1 MAEFS
6 VNGFDYRSSK
16 MDALTQ
22 LHVVRRLSP
31 VIGALREFAVEGV
44 DATKALDALE
54 PVAMVVAKIPDD
66 DVNYIV
72 NACLSTVQR
81 KQDGDRGWA
90 NIWNSGAKRPL
101 FEDIAMVEMLTISGH
116 VIMDALG
123 NFSLGRL
130 QG

>member
-31 VIGALREFAVEGV
+31 VIGALRDFAAGGA
-44 DATKALDALE
+44 DAAKALDVLE
-54 PVAMVVAKIPDD
+54 PVAMVAARLPDE

-72 NACLSTVQR
+72 NSCLSTVQR

-90 NIWNSGAKRPL
+90 NIWNASAKRPL
-101 FEDIAMVEMLTISGH
+101 FEDIGMVEMLTISGH